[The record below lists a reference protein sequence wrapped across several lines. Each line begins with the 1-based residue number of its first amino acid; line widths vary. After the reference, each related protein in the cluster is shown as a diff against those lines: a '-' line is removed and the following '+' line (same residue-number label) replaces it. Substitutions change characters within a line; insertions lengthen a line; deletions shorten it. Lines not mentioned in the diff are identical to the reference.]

1 MKQILGIVRYNF
13 FGFFRNPKVIFTF
26 LLEFVL
32 SFLLTGR
39 IMVVMESYDTPVQ
52 AIEPFLWT
60 FGDGTAV
67 LLSSML
73 LLLLFSD
80 LPKMTPVTP
89 YQLIRTTKRKWIL
102 GQFIYITFVTILYTF
117 FMLLFTSVLCMKD
130 SYPGNLWSDT
140 AAMLGYSD
148 LGKNL
153 QVPSTVRVMES
164 ISPYG
169 CMLQVFLL
177 LFCYSLT
184 LSFVILVGNLYKG
197 KTKGMIFGLLYS
209 IYGFLQDPNVL
220 AAVLHKE
227 KYEMY
232 QINVLICWISPLNQ
246 AVYGKHNLGYDPLL
260 PKLWQSCVFF
270 LVLVLILVL
279 LALRRMKNYP
289 FEFLGE
295 KA

>member
-1 MKQILGIVRYNF
+1 M
-13 FGFFRNPKVIFTF
+13 IFTF

-39 IMVVMESYDTPVQ
+39 VMTVMEHYSTPVQ
-52 AIEPFLWT
+52 AVEPFLWT

-67 LLSSML
+67 LLSSLL

-80 LPKMTPVTP
+80 LPKMTPITP
-89 YQLIRTTKRKWIL
+89 YQLMRTTKKKWLL
-102 GQFIYITFVTILYTF
+102 GQFLYVTLVTALYTVL
-117 FMLLFTSVLCMKD
+117 MLIFTSVLCMKD
-130 SYPGNLWSDT
+130 SYPGNLWSET

-153 QVPSTVRVMES
+153 QVPSTVKVMES

-184 LSFVILVGNLYKG
+184 LSFVILAGNLYRG
-197 KTKGMIFGLLYS
+197 RTKGMIFGLLYS
-209 IYGFLQDPNVL
+209 VYGFLLDPNVL
-220 AAVLHKE
+220 AALFHKE

-232 QINVLICWISPLNQ
+232 QVNVLISWISPLNQ

-260 PKLWQSCVFF
+260 PKLWQSCLLF
-270 LVLVLILVL
+270 LILVFL
-279 LALRRMKNYP
+279 LALFATHRMKTYS